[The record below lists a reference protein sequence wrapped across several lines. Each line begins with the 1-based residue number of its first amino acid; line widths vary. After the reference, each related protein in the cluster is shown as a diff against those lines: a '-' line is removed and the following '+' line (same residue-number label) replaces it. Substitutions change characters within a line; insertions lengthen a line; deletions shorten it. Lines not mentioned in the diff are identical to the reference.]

1 MEEIAIAQHHYQA
14 VIAHLAAVYPL
25 EGCGL
30 LAGKDGEVTAVYP
43 IANILHSPTAYE
55 MEPLQQIETILQI
68 ERNNEDLL
76 AIYHSHPNGPST
88 PSVTDITAAYY
99 PDSVYLIVSMQNLA
113 LPHMRGFRIVDGVV
127 TELNVRIG

>member
-1 MEEIAIAQHHYQA
+1 MEEIEIAQHHYQA
-14 VIAHLAAVYPL
+14 VIAHLTAAYPL

-30 LAGKDGEVTAVYP
+30 LAGKDGVVTAVYP

-76 AIYHSHPNGPST
+76 AIYHSHPNGPSM
-88 PSVTDITAAYY
+88 PSVTDVTAAYY
-99 PDSVYLIVSMQNLA
+99 PESVYLIVSLRDLDAPQI
-113 LPHMRGFRIVDGVV
+113 RGFHIIDGTVS
-127 TELNVRIG
+127 ELNVRIG